1 MLESIADPQTWLA
14 LVTLTVLEIVLGI
27 DNIVFISILASR
39 LPEPQAHRARQLGL
53 AAAMVTRILLLL
65 TISWVVRLTQPLF
78 TILRMDISGRDLI
91 MLAGGLFLIYKSTH
105 EIHNRLEGEE
115 EHRKVKAAPS
125 FNSVIIQIATLDI
138 VFSLDSVITA
148 VGMANQL
155 WVMVAAVMIA
165 VGIMMWAS
173 DGISAF
179 VNNHPTVKMLALSF
193 LLLIGFSLV
202 VEAFDIHIPKGYIY
216 FAMGFSIFVEM
227 LNLRV
232 RTKGEPVQLRKPF
245 KIPDTTKKE
254 ITQETS

>member
-1 MLESIADPQTWLA
+1 MLESLADPQTWIS
-14 LVTLTVLEIVLGI
+14 LVTLVVLEVVLGI

-39 LPEPQAHRARQLGL
+39 LPESQAHRARQLGL
-53 AAAMVTRILLLL
+53 LAAMVTRVLLLL
-65 TISWVVRLTQPLF
+65 AISWVVKLTQPLF
-78 TILRMDISGRDLI
+78 IVAGMEVSGRDLI

-105 EIHNRLEGEE
+105 EIHNKLEGEE
-115 EHRKVKAAPS
+115 EHREVKKTPS
-125 FNSVIIQIATLDI
+125 FNGVILQIATLDI

-148 VGMANQL
+148 VGMSNQL
-155 WVMVAAVMIA
+155 WVMIAAVLVA

-202 VEAFDIHIPKGYIY
+202 VEGFDIHIPKGYIY

-232 RTKGEPVQLRKPF
+232 RAKGEPVQLRQQLP
-245 KIPDTTKKE
+245 KE
-254 ITQETS
+254 PETAAKA